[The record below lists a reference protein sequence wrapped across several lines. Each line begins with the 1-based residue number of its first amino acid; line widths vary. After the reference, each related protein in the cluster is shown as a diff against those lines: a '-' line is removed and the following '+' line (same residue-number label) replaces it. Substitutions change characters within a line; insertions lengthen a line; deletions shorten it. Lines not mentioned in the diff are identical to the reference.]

1 MNGCGEVTAG
11 GTERREGGC
20 WLLAV
25 GYWPSRKKRKIE
37 GRKGGKEGGKRE
49 VLWFLTLE
57 TIGRPEQPM
66 RGKEEKTHRDEGAS
80 IYFEAFERRRLMQSA
95 LFSRFGI
102 LGAEG

>member
-1 MNGCGEVTAG
+1 M
-11 GTERREGGC
+11 
-20 WLLAV
+20 
-25 GYWPSRKKRKIE
+25 
-37 GRKGGKEGGKRE
+37 
-49 VLWFLTLE
+49 TLE